1 MAILE
6 GFFLVE
12 TSMIQRTRE
21 NLRDDTP
28 GKKNARLVMDRAF
41 ENILEGEEL
50 NHEEEGMR
58 AARFPFCIQNSAS
71 NGINHEKLTAQ
82 EKWKL
87 VLFCDFR
94 RSFGCSGRV
103 LVSRRNCFVRR

>member
-1 MAILE
+1 
-6 GFFLVE
+6 
-12 TSMIQRTRE
+12 MIQRTRE

-58 AARFPFCIQNSAS
+58 AARFPFCIQNCAP
-71 NGINHEKLTAQ
+71 NGIIHEKTYCSRKVEAGA
-82 EKWKL
+82 
-87 VLFCDFR
+87 VL
-94 RSFGCSGRV
+94 
-103 LVSRRNCFVRR
+103 